1 VDEPRP
7 IRLPTTAYDQEL
19 VDVAAAI
26 QLVATAGARRVTL
39 SGLQHPEEIASD
51 ALALAQGAGVRFALQ
66 RDRRNG
72 PATVVVG
79 PVEA

>member
-1 VDEPRP
+1 MDAPRP

-19 VDVAAAI
+19 ADVAAAI
-26 QLVATAGARRVTL
+26 QLVATGGARRVTL
-39 SGLQHPEEIASD
+39 SGLRRPEEIASD
-51 ALALAQGAGVRFALQ
+51 ALALAQAAGVRFALH

-79 PVEA
+79 PAEE